1 MPGSPLRQ
9 LLNRLHQTVQ
19 PTGVSD
25 PELLERWVAARD
37 EAAFELLLRRHG
49 PMVLS
54 VCRRLLSR
62 REDAEDAFQA
72 TFLVLVT
79 KAGTIGKRASVGS
92 WLYKIAVRVALRAR
106 TRAARH
112 ASNTRAVDL
121 PARPQSD
128 ALLWRDVRR
137 VLDEEVNRLPERY
150 RAAFVL
156 SQLEG

>member
-19 PTGVSD
+19 PTGVAD
-25 PELLERWVAARD
+25 AELLERWLAARD

-49 PMVLS
+49 PMVFG

-79 KAGTIGKRASVGS
+79 KAGSIGKRASVGS

-106 TRAARH
+106 TRAARDAA
-112 ASNTRAVDL
+112 ASPGRELPERAQADG
-121 PARPQSD
+121 P
-128 ALLWRDVRR
+128 LWRDVGR
-137 VLDEEVNRLPERY
+137 
-150 RAAFVL
+150 
-156 SQLEG
+156 